1 MLVRRSRKNVVG
13 AVLFLSLP
21 MAYLVLYG
29 AGKLFQ
35 LQREWTKVPAPSPPK
50 IRQITQLS
58 RTSVTSR
65 IRDISQHTPFRHEGW
80 NQTHRHTT
88 AKPLWTFNDARIAK
102 IRLDIEDVCHL
113 QKNIA
118 MTKWNTW
125 VGMAFPYDQEPRKIF
140 RLTRT
145 LFNLFPEKP
154 PFEGKLFNTCS
165 VVGNGGIL
173 LNSGCGAE
181 IDSSDFVFRCNLPP
195 IRGFEKDVGRKVN
208 LTTMNPSILRIYY
221 GRLATEK
228 NRDDFVQ
235 KMVELKYSYL
245 LIPIFVTVRGA
256 KDVQILSE
264 FLMSRQDIL
273 VKPLFPSKIWAK
285 TVNIYWKLKSRSK
298 LVEARLT
305 TGLQLLTTALSM
317 CKHVNMYGYYPSE
330 ISPRGTPIPY
340 HYYEPNSTYNYTYG
354 MGGIHNMTKEY
365 EVVFKDMD
373 IKRIARLRHQ
383 CNAP

>member
-1 MLVRRSRKNVVG
+1 MWVRRSRKNVVG
-13 AVLFLSLP
+13 AVLFLSVP
-21 MAYLVLYG
+21 MAYLALYG

-35 LQREWTKVPAPSPPK
+35 LQREWTGHAPPK
-50 IRQITQLS
+50 IRQIAEHHN
-58 RTSVTSR
+58 RTTSMT
-65 IRDISQHTPFRHEGW
+65 RDIVQHTPLR
-80 NQTHRHTT
+80 NRTHQHFT
-88 AKPLWTFNDARIAK
+88 AKPLWAFNDDRIAK
-102 IRLDIEDVCHL
+102 VRRDIEAVCHL
-113 QKNIA
+113 QRNIA

-125 VGMAFPYDQEPRKIF
+125 VGMAFPYDQEPRKIL

-173 LNSGCGAE
+173 LNSGCGSE

-221 GRLATEK
+221 GRLATERD
-228 NRDDFVQ
+228 RDDFAQ
-235 KMVELKYSYL
+235 KMVELRYSYL
-245 LIPIFVTVRGA
+245 LIPIFVTIRGA

-264 FLMSRQDIL
+264 FLMSREDL
-273 VKPLFPSKIWAK
+273 SVKPLFPSKIWAK
-285 TVNIYWKLKSRSK
+285 TVNFYWKLKSGRK
-298 LVEARLT
+298 LVESRLT

-317 CKHVNMYGYYPSE
+317 CKHVTMYGYYPSE
-330 ISPRGTPIPY
+330 ISPWGTPIPY
-340 HYYEPNSTYNYTYG
+340 HYYEPNSTYNYTFG

-365 EVVFKDMD
+365 EVVFQDLD
-373 IKRIARLRHQ
+373 TRRIARLRHR
-383 CNAP
+383 CSAP